1 MNTYKLKKVYPGLPK
16 DWEIGMEVGLGCRIY
31 GYSPCN
37 GKYTNWYI
45 NNDIIK
51 NNPEF
56 WEKVVEKDYEILSFI
71 SENNIIH
78 TKRENG
84 KFLESHIS
92 GEGFYLE
99 SGYSLP
105 DYYINSVKRLSDNTI
120 WAIGDKYQV
129 VDPIKEI
136 RTIATFYISK
146 NKLYITP
153 REYGYSE
160 LKEIQIVKQP
170 IYKTEDNVEI
180 FEGDDVHWV
189 NTYNYTYLYPL
200 PFSTGAPK
208 LLNTVGNIYKVFS
221 TKEKAEEY
229 IIMNK
234 PCLSINDVLSVG
246 QRVIVDEGKLKQIV
260 KSKI

>member
-16 DWEIGMEVGLGCRIY
+16 DWEIGIEVGLGCRTY

-45 NNDIIK
+45 NNDIIE

-56 WEKVVEKDYEILSFI
+56 WEKVVEKDYEILVFI
-71 SENNIIH
+71 SKKGDIV
-78 TKRENG
+78 TKKEDGR
-84 KFLESHIS
+84 FLAYGVI
-92 GEGFYLE
+92 GYYLE
-99 SGYSLP
+99 SFYLSSRN
-105 DYYINSVKRLSDNTI
+105 YNIYSVKRLSDNTI
-120 WAIGDKYQV
+120 WSIGDRYQV
-129 VDPIKEI
+129 VDPIKEV
-136 RTIATFYISK
+136 RTISTFYISE

-160 LKEIQIVKQP
+160 LKEIQKIKQP
-170 IYKTEDNVEI
+170 LFKTEDGVDI
-180 FEGDDVHWV
+180 FEGDK
-189 NTYNYTYLYPL
+189 YYPVCEYFNL
-200 PFSTGAPK
+200 HNECIYPSGHKMFK
-208 LLNTVGNIYKVFS
+208 LFS